1 MAKILQIITN
11 FVLILVGIAMF
22 EASNIIRENNDLI
35 TGVFSLTLIIL
46 AALKVLFGARL
57 SANCTHFL
65 PQNYLSIYNLERN
78 STFNL
83 FQGLMFLLQL
93 LVLSTFSLLTGL
105 VLGYPVIHP
114 EPVFSMLFFLLV
126 LMGYLGIRY
135 LVGFLLSALFDLRKL
150 HEKIVYEKMNYR
162 NNLVLWILPMVV
174 VAFYIKTPQEFLV
187 KMTVSVLLTLYLF
200 RYALLV
206 SNNKK
211 VIVNN
216 LFYFILYLC
225 ALEVAP
231 LMIILKL
238 TL

>member
-65 PQNYLSIYNLERN
+65 PQNYLSTYNLERN

-93 LVLSTFSLLTGL
+93 LVLSAFSLLTGL

-114 EPVFSMLFFLLV
+114 EPAFSMLFFLLV

-135 LVGFLLSALFDLRKL
+135 LVGFLLSVVFDLRKL

-162 NNLVLWILPMVV
+162 NNLILWILPMVV
-174 VAFYIKTPQEFLV
+174 PAFYIKSSQEFLV